1 MNSTEAKLLVDGFR
15 RHDSCHHRSGVEG
28 QTGRTRGSKV
38 INSGDDTQTQREDDC
53 SKVFTALPLESQ
65 KVRSSQAVRLL
76 QRRKHKKKG
85 ATPGITWLFCSPV
98 ASIAF
103 QNFAF
108 FTPKSSVHT

>member
-65 KVRSSQAVRLL
+65 KCVRHKQCDYYKGVNTRRRAQHLVSPGCSARL
-76 QRRKHKKKG
+76 
-85 ATPGITWLFCSPV
+85 
-98 ASIAF
+98 
-103 QNFAF
+103 
-108 FTPKSSVHT
+108 